1 MTHLATRVI
10 LDEHSAVGAVL
21 DAAFAAERDPLA
33 GRLRDPH
40 YDRLFTRIV
49 LKAPAPIG
57 VGPSLEGALPH

>member
-21 DAAFAAERDPLA
+21 DAAFAAEHDPLT
-33 GRLRDPH
+33 GGLRDPH

-49 LKAPAPIG
+49 LKA
-57 VGPSLEGALPH
+57 LL